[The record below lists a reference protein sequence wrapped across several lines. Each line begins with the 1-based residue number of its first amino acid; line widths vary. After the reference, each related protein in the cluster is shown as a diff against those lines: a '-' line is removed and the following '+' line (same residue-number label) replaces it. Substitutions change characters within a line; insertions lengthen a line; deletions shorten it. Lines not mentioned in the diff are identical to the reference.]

1 MSVTAANEATA
12 SLAKKDHNEAS
23 GSGKMM
29 SHPDVKIPS
38 YIGKVIIHKL
48 CGEVYLIEQ
57 DITSVTKNLIHI
69 CYCTSPK
76 LSLLPT
82 NPNLIFCITAVH
94 SSKCVS
100 NFS

>member
-38 YIGKVIIHKL
+38 YIGKVIIHKSR
-48 CGEVYLIEQ
+48 GEVYLIEQ
-57 DITSVTKNLIHI
+57 DGIE
-69 CYCTSPK
+69 
-76 LSLLPT
+76 
-82 NPNLIFCITAVH
+82 
-94 SSKCVS
+94 CVFLQL
-100 NFS
+100 NK

>member
-38 YIGKVIIHKL
+38 YIGKVIIHKSR
-48 CGEVYLIEQ
+48 GEVYLIEQ
-57 DITSVTKNLIHI
+57 DTIECVFLQLNRLETAPYFYLLSQNL
-69 CYCTSPK
+69 T
-76 LSLLPT
+76 
-82 NPNLIFCITAVH
+82 
-94 SSKCVS
+94 
-100 NFS
+100 